1 MTQVAPCIL
10 GAVIARKP
18 SLSRLVLPGVVL
30 LLVSGCG
37 PFSSRPGPDQVAAD
51 FLTRFAAGDVDGA
64 AGLTDDPGGAKAV
77 LAKVREV
84 LEPEGLATR
93 VEEVRSGGES
103 TTADATARL
112 DWDLGH
118 DHAWS
123 YQAKFDLRREED
135 DWKVHWAPSVVHPK
149 LAVQQT
155 LGVAAVKPAL
165 APVLDR
171 DGTPLLAPEQVVSVL
186 LDAEEAGDVDAVA
199 GALAAALTPID
210 AAITKLAITD
220 GVSKVP
226 AGQVYQVA
234 ALRDADYQTVK
245 PAIYDLP
252 GVRFTTQTSL
262 LAPSRTFGSQV
273 LPAVRRAVEE
283 EIAGKAGLRV
293 YTVNAAG
300 DEVETL
306 HEQAPEP
313 AQAISTVLSRTA
325 QAAAE
330 DALEPVPQAAMLVA
344 LQASTGEIL
353 AVAQNGPADA
363 EGPMALTG
371 RYPPGSTFKIVTAAA
386 AVASGKATAD
396 TPLPCPGR
404 TVIDGRRIVPNDRE
418 FEKGT
423 IPLHSAFAFSC
434 NTTFAQLA
442 AEMAPDALTKAAD
455 SFGLGVDFEIPA
467 ITTITGSVPPAT
479 DVVER
484 AEDGFGQGKL
494 LASPFGMALVAAT
507 TATGEMPVPTL
518 LKGRETKVDHTP
530 TPPTP
535 AVLEPLRAMM
545 REVVETGTAPQL
557 KPYGDVRGK
566 TGTAQFGD
574 GTNSHG
580 WFVGY
585 RGDVAFATL
594 LLGTNSSAPA
604 VEATGRF
611 LRALG

>member
-1 MTQVAPCIL
+1 M
-10 GAVIARKP
+10 IARKP
-18 SLSRLVLPGVVL
+18 ASPGLILFGVVL

-37 PFSSRPGPDQVAAD
+37 LFSSRPGPDQVAGD
-51 FLTRFAAGDVDGA
+51 FLTRFASGDVDGA
-64 AGLTDDPGGAKAV
+64 AGLTDDPGTAKDL

-84 LEPEGLATR
+84 LKPEGAAAS
-93 VEEVRSGGES
+93 VGQVRSAGES
-103 TTADATARL
+103 TTADATASL

-118 DHAWS
+118 GHRWS
-123 YQAKFDLRREED
+123 YETRFELRRQED
-135 DWKVHWAPSVVHPK
+135 DWKVHWAPSVAHPK

-155 LGVAAVKPAL
+155 LGRAEVEPAP

-186 LDAEEAGDVDAVA
+186 LDAKEAGDVNAVA
-199 GALAAALTPID
+199 TALATALTPID
-210 AAITKLAITD
+210 PAITRESIVD
-220 GVSKVP
+220 GAAKVP

-245 PAIYDLP
+245 PAIYELP
-252 GVRFTTQTSL
+252 GVRFTSQTSL

-273 LPAVRRAVEE
+273 LPAVRKAVEE
-283 EIAGKAGLRV
+283 EIAGKSGLRV

-306 HEQAPEP
+306 YEQAPEP
-313 AQAISTVLSRTA
+313 AQAIQTALSRTV
-325 QAAAE
+325 QTAAE

-344 LQASTGEIL
+344 LQATTGEVL

-363 EGPMALTG
+363 EGAVALTG
-371 RYPPGSTFKIVTAAA
+371 RYPPGSTFKIVTAATA
-386 AVASGKATAD
+386 LASGQATAD
-396 TPLPCPGR
+396 SPLPCPGKA
-404 TVIDGRRIVPNDRE
+404 VIDGRRVVPNDRE
-418 FEKGT
+418 FDKGT

-442 AEMAPDALTKAAD
+442 AGMAPDALTKAAD
-455 SFGLGVDFEIPA
+455 SFGLGVDFEVPA
-467 ITTITGSVPPAT
+467 ITTITGSVPPAD

-484 AEDGFGQGKL
+484 AEDGFGQGRV

-507 TATGEMPVPTL
+507 TATGRMPVPTL

-530 TPPTP
+530 APPAP

-545 REVVETGTAPQL
+545 REVVESGTAPQL

-594 LLGTNSSAPA
+594 LLGTNSSGPA
-604 VEATGRF
+604 VDASARF
-611 LRALG
+611 LAALG

>member
-1 MTQVAPCIL
+1 M
-10 GAVIARKP
+10 IARKVALARVVLP
-18 SLSRLVLPGVVL
+18 ELVLFGVVL

-37 PFSSRPGPDQVAAD
+37 LFSSRPGPEQVAGD
-51 FLTRFAAGDVDGA
+51 FLAKLAAGDVDGA
-64 AGLTDDPGGAKAV
+64 AGLTDDPGGAKDV
-77 LAKVREV
+77 LGKVREV
-84 LEPEGLATR
+84 LKPEGLDAR
-93 VEEVRSGGES
+93 VEQVGSAGES
-103 TTADATARL
+103 SNADATARL

-123 YQAKFDLRREED
+123 YQTRFDLRRAED

-149 LAVQQT
+149 LTVQQT
-155 LGVAAVKPAL
+155 LGAAEVKPAL

-171 DGTPLLAPEQVVSVL
+171 DGTPLLAPEQVVSIL
-186 LDAEEAGDVDAVA
+186 LDAKEAGDVGAVA
-199 GALAAALTPID
+199 DALAAALTPID
-210 AAITKLAITD
+210 AAITRASIVD
-220 GVSKVP
+220 GVSKVQ

-245 PAIYDLP
+245 PVIYELP

-273 LPAVRRAVEE
+273 LPAVRKAVEE

-313 AQAISTVLSRTA
+313 AQAITTALSRTA

-344 LQASTGEIL
+344 LQASTGEVL

-363 EGPMALTG
+363 EGPVALTG

-386 AVASGKATAD
+386 ALASGQATAD
-396 TPLPCPGR
+396 TPLPCPGKA
-404 TVIDGRRIVPNDRE
+404 VIDGRRVVPNDHE
-418 FEKGT
+418 FDKGT

-442 AEMAPDALTKAAD
+442 AGMAPDALTKAAEG
-455 SFGLGVDFEIPA
+455 FGLGVDFEVPA

-494 LASPFGMALVAAT
+494 LASPFGMAVVAAT
-507 TATGEMPVPTL
+507 TATGKMPVPTL
-518 LKGRETKVDHTP
+518 LKGRETKVDR
-530 TPPTP
+530 TPPPPAP

-604 VEATGRF
+604 VDASARF
-611 LRALG
+611 LAALG

>member
-1 MTQVAPCIL
+1 M
-10 GAVIARKP
+10 IARKP
-18 SLSRLVLPGVVL
+18 ALSRLVLSGVVL

-37 PFSSRPGPDQVAAD
+37 LFSSRPGPDQVTND
-51 FLTRFAAGDVDGA
+51 FLTKLAAGDVDGA
-64 AGLTDDPGGAKAV
+64 AGLTDDPTGAKDV
-77 LAKVREV
+77 LGKVREV
-84 LEPEGLATR
+84 LKPAGMTAKIEQ
-93 VEEVRSGGES
+93 VRSSGES
-103 TTADATARL
+103 SAADATARF

-123 YQAKFDLRREED
+123 YQTEFDLRREED

-149 LAVQQT
+149 LAAQQS
-155 LGVAAVKPAL
+155 LGLAEVRPTL

-171 DGTPLLAPEQVVSVL
+171 DGTPLLSPEQVVSIL
-186 LDAEEAGDVDAVA
+186 LDAKEAGDVGAVA

-210 AAITKLAITD
+210 AAITQQSIVD
-220 GVSKVP
+220 GVSKLP

-245 PAIYDLP
+245 PAIYELP

-262 LAPSRTFGSQV
+262 LPPSRAFGSQV
-273 LPAVRRAVEE
+273 LPAVRKAVEE
-283 EIAGKAGLRV
+283 EIAGRAGLRV

-313 AQAISTVLSRTA
+313 AQAITTALSRTV
-325 QAAAE
+325 QTAAE
-330 DALEPVPQAAMLVA
+330 DALESVPQAAMLVA
-344 LQASTGEIL
+344 LQASTGEVL

-363 EGPMALTG
+363 EGAVALTG

-386 AVASGKATAD
+386 ALSAGKVNAD
-396 TPLPCPGR
+396 SALPCPGK
-404 TVIDGRRIVPNDRE
+404 TTIDGRRIVPNDHE
-418 FEKGT
+418 FDKGT

-442 AEMAPDALTKAAD
+442 AEMGPEELTKVAD

-484 AEDGFGQGKL
+484 AEDGFGQGKV
-494 LASPFGMALVAAT
+494 LASPFGMALVAASV
-507 TATGEMPVPTL
+507 ASGKMPVPTL
-518 LKGRETKVDHTP
+518 LRGRETKVDHTP
-530 TPPTP
+530 TAPAP

-545 REVVETGTAPQL
+545 REVVESGTAPQL

-604 VEATGRF
+604 VDASARF
-611 LRALG
+611 LGALG

>member
-1 MTQVAPCIL
+1 M
-10 GAVIARKP
+10 IARKLAP
-18 SLSRLVLPGVVL
+18 APLVLPGLVLPGLVLLGVVL

-37 PFSSRPGPDQVAAD
+37 LFSSRPGPDQVAGD
-51 FLTRFAAGDVDGA
+51 FLTKLAAGDVDGA
-64 AGLTDDPGGAKAV
+64 AGLTDDPGGAKDV
-77 LAKVREV
+77 LGKVREV
-84 LEPEGLATR
+84 LKPEGLGTR
-93 VEEVRSGGES
+93 VEQVRSTGES
-103 TTADATARL
+103 TTADATAHL

-123 YQAKFDLRREED
+123 YQTKFDLRREED

-155 LGVAAVKPAL
+155 LGVADVQPTL

-171 DGTPLLAPEQVVSVL
+171 DGTPLLAPDQVVSIL
-186 LDAEEAGDVDAVA
+186 LDAKEAGDVGAVA

-210 AAITKLAITD
+210 AAITQAAIVD

-245 PAIYDLP
+245 PAIYELP
-252 GVRFTTQTSL
+252 GVRFTTRTSL

-273 LPAVRRAVEE
+273 LPAVRKAVEE

-306 HEQAPEP
+306 HEQVPEP
-313 AQAISTVLSRTA
+313 AQAISTTLSRIT

-330 DALEPVPQAAMLVA
+330 DALEPIPQAAMLVTV
-344 LQASTGEIL
+344 QASTGEVL
-353 AVAQNGPADA
+353 AVAQNAPADA
-363 EGPMALTG
+363 EGAVALTG

-386 AVASGKATAD
+386 ALSSGQATAD
-396 TPLPCPGR
+396 SALPCPGKA
-404 TVIDGRRIVPNDRE
+404 VIDGRRIVPNDHE

-442 AEMAPDALTKAAD
+442 AGMAPDALTKAAEG
-455 SFGLGVDFEIPA
+455 FGLGVDFEIPA

-484 AEDGFGQGKL
+484 AEDGFGQGKV

-507 TATGEMPVPTL
+507 TATGKVPVPTL
-518 LKGRETKVDHTP
+518 LKGRETKADRTP
-530 TPPTP
+530 TPPAP

-545 REVVETGTAPQL
+545 REVVESGTAPQL

-594 LLGTNSSAPA
+594 ILGTNSSAPA
-604 VEATGRF
+604 VEASARF
-611 LRALG
+611 LGALG

>member
-1 MTQVAPCIL
+1 M
-10 GAVIARKP
+10 IARTP
-18 SLSRLVLPGVVL
+18 ALSRLVLPGVVL

-37 PFSSRPGPDQVAAD
+37 LFSSPSGPDQVAND
-51 FLTRFAAGDVDGA
+51 FLTKLAAGDVDGA
-64 AGLTDDPGGAKAV
+64 AAATDDPAGAKDV
-77 LAKVREV
+77 LTKVREA
-84 LEPEGLATR
+84 LKPAGLRAAT
-93 VEEVRSGGES
+93 EEVRSPGES
-103 TTADATARL
+103 TTADATAKL
-112 DWDLGH
+112 DWDLGNGH
-118 DHAWS
+118 TWS
-123 YQAKFDLRREED
+123 YRTTFDLRRGEE

-149 LAVQQT
+149 LAAAQA
-155 LGVAAVKPAL
+155 LGRAEVRPEL

-171 DGTPLLAPEQVVSVL
+171 DGTPLLAPEQVVSIL
-186 LDAEEAGDVDAVA
+186 LDAREAGDVAAVA

-210 AAITKLAITD
+210 AAITQQSIVD
-220 GVSKVP
+220 GVAKVP

-245 PAIYDLP
+245 PVIYELP
-252 GVRFTTQTSL
+252 GVRFTSQTSL

-273 LPAVRRAVEE
+273 LPAVRKAVEE
-283 EIAGKAGLRV
+283 DIAGQAGVRV

-300 DEVETL
+300 DELENL
-306 HEQAPEP
+306 HEEEPKP
-313 AQAISTVLSRTA
+313 AQAITTALSRAT
-325 QAAAE
+325 QVAAE

-344 LQASTGEIL
+344 LQASTGDIL
-353 AVAQNGPADA
+353 AVAQNDPADK
-363 EGPMALTG
+363 EGPVALTG
-371 RYPPGSTFKIVTAAA
+371 RYPPGSTFKVVSAAA
-386 AVASGKATAD
+386 ALAGGKVTAD
-396 TPLPCPGR
+396 SPVPCPGR
-404 TVIDGRRIVPNDRE
+404 TTIDGRRIVPNDRE
-418 FEKGT
+418 FDKGT

-455 SFGLGVDFEIPA
+455 SFGLGVDFEVPA
-467 ITTITGSVPPAT
+467 ITTITGSVPPAA

-484 AEDGFGQGKL
+484 AEDGFGQGKV

-507 TATGEMPVPTL
+507 VAAGEMPVPSL
-518 LKGRETKVDHTP
+518 LKGRETKADHTP
-530 TPPTP
+530 TPPDP
-535 AVLEPLRAMM
+535 AVLTALRAMM

-594 LLGTNSSAPA
+594 VLGTNSSVPA
-604 VEATGRF
+604 VDASARF
-611 LRALG
+611 LAALG

>member
-1 MTQVAPCIL
+1 M
-10 GAVIARKP
+10 IARKP

-37 PFSSRPGPDQVAAD
+37 LFSSRPGPDQVAGD
-51 FLTRFAAGDVDGA
+51 FLAKLAAGDVDGA
-64 AGLTDDPGGAKAV
+64 AGLTDDPGNAKDV
-77 LAKVREV
+77 LGKVREV
-84 LEPEGLATR
+84 LKPEGLATK
-93 VEEVRSGGES
+93 VEQVRSAGES
-103 TTADATARL
+103 TTADATAQL
-112 DWDLGH
+112 DWDLGQ

-149 LAVQQT
+149 LAVQQS
-155 LGVAAVKPAL
+155 LGVAEVKPAL

-186 LDAEEAGDVDAVA
+186 LDAKDAGDLEAVA

-210 AAITKLAITD
+210 PAITELAIVD
-220 GVSKVP
+220 GVSRTP

-245 PAIYDLP
+245 PAIYELP
-252 GVRFTTQTSL
+252 GVRFTTRTSL

-273 LPAVRRAVEE
+273 LPAVREAVEE
-283 EIAGKAGLRV
+283 EIAGKAGVRV

-306 HEQAPEP
+306 HEQAPEA
-313 AQAISTVLSRTA
+313 AQAISTSMSRTV
-325 QAAAE
+325 QVAAE

-344 LQASTGEIL
+344 LDASTGELL
-353 AVAQNGPADA
+353 AVAQNAPADA
-363 EGPMALTG
+363 EGAVALTG
-371 RYPPGSTFKIVTAAA
+371 RYPPGSTFKLVTAAA
-386 AVASGKATAD
+386 ALSSGQATAD
-396 TPLPCPGR
+396 SPLPCPGKS
-404 TVIDGRRIVPNDRE
+404 VIDGRRVVPNDHE
-418 FEKGT
+418 FDKGT

-442 AEMAPDALTKAAD
+442 AEMPADALTAAAEG
-455 SFGLGVDFEIPA
+455 FGLGVDFEIPA
-467 ITTITGSVPPAT
+467 ITTITGSVPPAA

-484 AEDGFGQGKL
+484 AEDGFGQGKV
-494 LASPFGMALVAAT
+494 LASPFGMAVVAAT
-507 TATGEMPVPTL
+507 AATGKVPVPTL
-518 LKGRETKVDHTP
+518 LKGRETKADRTP
-530 TPPTP
+530 TPPTA

-545 REVVETGTAPQL
+545 REVVESGTAPQL

-574 GTNSHG
+574 GVNSHG

-585 RGDVAFATL
+585 RGEVAFATL
-594 LLGTNSSAPA
+594 ILGANSSAPA
-604 VEATGRF
+604 VEATARF
-611 LRALG
+611 LAALG

>member
-1 MTQVAPCIL
+1 MSWGGPGIL
-10 GAVIARKP
+10 GAVIARK
-18 SLSRLVLPGVVL
+18 LALFGVVL

-37 PFSSRPGPDQVAAD
+37 LFSSRPGPDQVAND
-51 FLTRFAAGDVDGA
+51 FLTKLAAGDVDGA
-64 AGLTDDPGGAKAV
+64 AGLTDDPTGAKE
-77 LAKVREV
+77 LLGKVREV
-84 LEPEGLATR
+84 LKPAGMTAK
-93 VEEVRSGGES
+93 VEQVRSSGES
-103 TTADATARL
+103 STADATAQL
-112 DWDLGH
+112 DWDLGN

-123 YQAKFDLRREED
+123 YQTEFDLRREED

-149 LAVQQT
+149 LAAQQT
-155 LGVAAVKPAL
+155 LGVTEVQPPL

-171 DGTPLLAPEQVVSVL
+171 DGTPLLSPEQVVSIL
-186 LDAEEAGDVDAVA
+186 LDSKEAGDVGAVA

-210 AAITKLAITD
+210 AAITQQSIVD
-220 GVSKVP
+220 GVAKLP

-234 ALRDADYQTVK
+234 ALRDPDYQTVK
-245 PAIYDLP
+245 PAIYELP
-252 GVRFTTQTSL
+252 GVRFTSQTSL

-273 LPAVRRAVEE
+273 LPAVRKAVEE
-283 EIAGKAGLRV
+283 EIAGQAGLRV

-300 DEVETL
+300 AEVETL

-313 AQAISTVLSRTA
+313 AQAISTGLSRTA
-325 QAAAE
+325 QTAAE
-330 DALEPVPQAAMLVA
+330 DALESVPQAAMLVA
-344 LQASTGEIL
+344 LHAGTGEVL

-363 EGPMALTG
+363 EGAVALTG

-386 AVASGKATAD
+386 ALSTGQAAAD
-396 TPLPCPGR
+396 SALPCPAK
-404 TVIDGRRIVPNDRE
+404 TTIDGRRIVPNDHE
-418 FEKGT
+418 FDKGT

-434 NTTFAQLA
+434 NTTFAELA
-442 AEMAPDALTKAAD
+442 AGMAPDGLTKTAD
-455 SFGLGVDFEIPA
+455 TFGLGVDFDIPA
-467 ITTITGSVPPAT
+467 ITTITGSVPPAS

-484 AEDGFGQGKL
+484 AEDGFGQGKV

-507 TATGEMPVPTL
+507 VASGKMPVPSL
-518 LKGRETKVDHTP
+518 LRGRETKVDHTP
-530 TPPTP
+530 TAPAPT
-535 AVLEPLRAMM
+535 VLEPLRAMM
-545 REVVETGTAPQL
+545 REVVESGTAPQL

-604 VEATGRF
+604 VDASARF
-611 LRALG
+611 LAALG

>member
-1 MTQVAPCIL
+1 M
-10 GAVIARKP
+10 IARKVA
-18 SLSRLVLPGVVL
+18 LFGVVL

-37 PFSSRPGPDQVAAD
+37 LFSSRPGPDQVAGD
-51 FLTRFAAGDVDGA
+51 FLAKLAAGDVDGA
-64 AGLTDDPGGAKAV
+64 AGLTDDPGGAKEV
-77 LAKVREV
+77 LGKVREV
-84 LEPEGLATR
+84 LKPEGLGAR
-93 VEEVRSGGES
+93 VEQVRSAGES
-103 TTADATARL
+103 TTADATAQL

-123 YQAKFDLRREED
+123 YRTEFDLRREED

-155 LGVAAVKPAL
+155 LGVAEVKPAL

-171 DGTPLLAPEQVVSVL
+171 DGTPLLAPEVVVSIL
-186 LDAEEAGDVDAVA
+186 LDAKEAGDVNAVA
-199 GALAAALTPID
+199 AALAAALTPID
-210 AAITKLAITD
+210 AAITQASIVD

-245 PAIYDLP
+245 PAIYELP

-273 LPAVRRAVEE
+273 LPAVRKAVEE
-283 EIAGKAGLRV
+283 EIAGRAGLRV

-313 AQAISTVLSRTA
+313 AQAISTALSRTA

-344 LQASTGEIL
+344 LQASTGEVL

-363 EGPMALTG
+363 EGPVALTG

-386 AVASGKATAD
+386 AMSSGQATAD
-396 TPLPCPGR
+396 SPLPCPGKA
-404 TVIDGRRIVPNDRE
+404 VIDGRRVVPNDHE
-418 FEKGT
+418 FDKGT

-442 AEMAPDALTKAAD
+442 AGMAPDALTKAAE

-494 LASPFGMALVAAT
+494 LASPFGMAVVAAT

-518 LKGRETKVDHTP
+518 LKGRETKVDRTP
-530 TPPTP
+530 APPAP

-545 REVVETGTAPQL
+545 REVVESGTAPQL

-594 LLGTNSSAPA
+594 ILGTNSSAPA
-604 VEATGRF
+604 VDATARF
-611 LRALG
+611 LAAFG

>member
-1 MTQVAPCIL
+1 MAREQV
-10 GAVIARKP
+10 
-18 SLSRLVLPGVVL
+18 LSRLALSGVVL

-37 PFSSRPGPDQVAAD
+37 LFSSRPGPDQVAGD
-51 FLTRFAAGDVDGA
+51 FLTELAAGDVDGA
-64 AGLTDDPGGAKAV
+64 AGLTDDAGGAKE
-77 LAKVREV
+77 LLGRVREV
-84 LEPEGLATR
+84 LKPVGLRTK
-93 VEEVRSGGES
+93 VEQVRSEGDS
-103 TTADATARL
+103 NTADATAQL
-112 DWDLGH
+112 DWDLGNG
-118 DHAWS
+118 HAWS

-149 LAVQQT
+149 LAVQQS
-155 LGVAAVKPAL
+155 LGVAEVKPQP

-171 DGTPLLAPEQVVSVL
+171 DGTPLLAPERVVSIL
-186 LDAEEAGDVDAVA
+186 LDAKEAGDVAAVA

-210 AAITKLAITD
+210 AAISRESILD
-220 GVSKVP
+220 GASKVP

-234 ALRDADYQTVK
+234 SLRDADYQTVK
-245 PAIYDLP
+245 PAIYELP

-273 LPAVRRAVEE
+273 LPAVRKAVEE

-306 HEQAPEP
+306 HEQEPES
-313 AQAISTVLSRTA
+313 AQAISTALSRTV
-325 QAAAE
+325 QTAAE

-344 LQASTGEIL
+344 LQASTGEVL

-363 EGPMALTG
+363 EGPVALMG
-371 RYPPGSTFKIVTAAA
+371 RYPPGSTFKVVTAAA
-386 AVASGKATAD
+386 ALASGQATAD
-396 TPLPCPGR
+396 SPLPCPAKA
-404 TVIDGRRIVPNDRE
+404 VIDGRRIVPNDHE
-418 FEKGT
+418 FDKGT

-442 AEMAPDALTKAAD
+442 AGMAPDALGQAAEG
-455 SFGLGVDFEIPA
+455 FGIGVDFEIPA
-467 ITTITGSVPPAT
+467 ITTITGSVPPAS

-484 AEDGFGQGKL
+484 AEDGFGQGKV

-507 TATGEMPVPTL
+507 VAKGEMPVPSL
-518 LKGRETKVDHTP
+518 LKGRETKADRTP
-530 TPPTP
+530 TPPAP

-604 VEATGRF
+604 VEASARF
-611 LRALG
+611 LAALG

>member
-1 MTQVAPCIL
+1 M
-10 GAVIARKP
+10 IARTP
-18 SLSRLVLPGVVL
+18 ALPRFALLGVVL

-37 PFSSRPGPDQVAAD
+37 LFSSRPGPDEVAND
-51 FLTRFAAGDVDGA
+51 FVAKLAAGDVDGA
-64 AGLTDDPGGAKAV
+64 AGATDDPAGAK
-77 LAKVREV
+77 EV
-84 LEPEGLATR
+84 LGKFREELKPVGLKAA
-93 VEEVRSGGES
+93 VRQMRSSGES
-103 TTADATARL
+103 SSAGATVLL

-123 YQAKFDLRREED
+123 YETEFDLRREED

-149 LAVQQT
+149 LAAQQT
-155 LGVAAVKPAL
+155 LGVAEVRPAL

-171 DGTPLLAPEQVVSVL
+171 DGTPLLSPEQVVSIL
-186 LDAEEAGDVDAVA
+186 LDAKEAGDVGAVA

-210 AAITKLAITD
+210 AAITQQSIVD
-220 GVSKVP
+220 GVAKVP

-245 PAIYDLP
+245 PVIYELP
-252 GVRFTTQTSL
+252 GVRFTSRTSL

-273 LPAVRRAVEE
+273 LPAVRKAVEE
-283 EIAGKAGLRV
+283 EIAGRAGVRV

-306 HEQAPEP
+306 HEQPPEP
-313 AQAISTVLSRTA
+313 AQAVATALSRTA
-325 QAAAE
+325 QTAAE

-344 LQASTGEIL
+344 IQASTGEIL
-353 AVAQNGPADA
+353 AVAQNDPADA
-363 EGPMALTG
+363 EGPVALTG

-386 AVASGKATAD
+386 ALSSGQATAD
-396 TPLPCPGR
+396 SPLPCPGK
-404 TVIDGRRIVPNDRE
+404 TTIDGRRIVPNDHD
-418 FEKGT
+418 FDKGT

-442 AEMAPDALTKAAD
+442 AGMPADALTKAAD

-467 ITTITGSVPPAT
+467 ITTVTGSAPPAT

-494 LASPFGMALVAAT
+494 VASPFGMAVVAAT
-507 TATGEMPVPTL
+507 VASGKVPVPTL
-518 LKGRETKVDHTP
+518 LKGRETKADHTP

-545 REVVETGTAPQL
+545 REVVESGTAPQL
-557 KPYGDVRGK
+557 RPYGDVRGK

-604 VEATGRF
+604 VDASARF
-611 LRALG
+611 LAALD

>member
-1 MTQVAPCIL
+1 M
-10 GAVIARKP
+10 IARKP
-18 SLSRLVLPGVVL
+18 ALSLVLLGVVP

-37 PFSSRPGPDQVAAD
+37 LFSSRPGPEQVAGD

-64 AGLTDDPGGAKAV
+64 AGLTDDPDGARE
-77 LAKVREV
+77 LLGKVRDV
-84 LEPEGLATR
+84 LKPAGLGAR
-93 VEEVRSGGES
+93 VEQVVSSGES
-103 TTADATARL
+103 TSADATAQL

-123 YQAKFDLRREED
+123 YRAEFELRRGDE
-135 DWKVHWAPSVVHPK
+135 DWKVHWTPSVVHPK
-149 LAVQQT
+149 LAPQQT
-155 LGVAAVKPAL
+155 LGVAEVRPEL

-171 DGTPLLAPEQVVSVL
+171 EGTPLLAPEQVVSVL
-186 LDAEEAGDVDAVA
+186 LDAKEAGDLNAVA

-210 AAITKLAITD
+210 PAITQLSIVD
-220 GVSKVP
+220 GVSRT
-226 AGQVYQVA
+226 AEGQVYQVA

-245 PAIYDLP
+245 PAIYELP
-252 GVRFTTQTSL
+252 GVRFTSRMSL

-273 LPAVRRAVEE
+273 LPAVREAVEE
-283 EIAGKAGLRV
+283 EIAGQAGVRV
-293 YTVNAAG
+293 YTANAAG

-313 AQAISTVLSRTA
+313 ARAISTALSRTV
-325 QAAAE
+325 QVAAE

-344 LQASTGEIL
+344 LDASTGELL

-363 EGPMALTG
+363 EGAVALTG
-371 RYPPGSTFKIVTAAA
+371 RYPPGSTFKLVTAAA
-386 AVASGKATAD
+386 ALTSGQATAD
-396 TPLPCPGR
+396 SPLPCPGKS
-404 TVIDGRRIVPNDRE
+404 VIDGRRIVPNDRE
-418 FEKGT
+418 FDKGT

-442 AEMAPDALTKAAD
+442 AEMEPDALTRAAE

-484 AEDGFGQGKL
+484 AEDGFGQGKV

-507 TATGEMPVPTL
+507 AATGRMPVPTL
-518 LKGRETKVDHTP
+518 LKGRETKADRTP
-530 TPPTP
+530 TPPAP

-545 REVVETGTAPQL
+545 REVVESGTAPQL

-585 RGDVAFATL
+585 RGEVAFATL
-594 LLGTNSSAPA
+594 VLGTNSSAPA
-604 VEATGRF
+604 VDASARF
-611 LRALG
+611 LAALG

>member
-1 MTQVAPCIL
+1 M
-10 GAVIARKP
+10 IARKVA
-18 SLSRLVLPGVVL
+18 LFGVVL

-37 PFSSRPGPDQVAAD
+37 LFSSRPGPDQVAGD
-51 FLTRFAAGDVDGA
+51 FLAKLAAGDVDGA
-64 AGLTDDPGGAKAV
+64 AGLTDDPGGAKDV

-84 LEPEGLATR
+84 LKPEGLAAK
-93 VEEVRSGGES
+93 VEQVRSAGES
-103 TTADATARL
+103 TTADATAQL
-112 DWDLGH
+112 DWDLGY

-123 YQAKFDLRREED
+123 YQTKFDLRREED

-149 LAVQQT
+149 LAVQQS
-155 LGVAAVKPAL
+155 LGVAEVKPAL

-171 DGTPLLAPEQVVSVL
+171 DGTPLLAPEQVVSIL
-186 LDAEEAGDVDAVA
+186 LDAKEAGDVGAVA

-210 AAITKLAITD
+210 AAITQQSIVD

-245 PAIYDLP
+245 PAIYELP

-273 LPAVRRAVEE
+273 LPAVRKAVEE
-283 EIAGKAGLRV
+283 EIAGRAGLRV

-306 HEQAPEP
+306 HEQAPEA
-313 AQAISTVLSRTA
+313 AQAISTALSRTV
-325 QAAAE
+325 QVAAE

-344 LQASTGEIL
+344 LQASTGEVL

-363 EGPMALTG
+363 EGPMALMG

-386 AVASGKATAD
+386 ALASGQATAD
-396 TPLPCPGR
+396 SPLPCPGKA
-404 TVIDGRRIVPNDRE
+404 VIDGRRIVPNDHE
-418 FEKGT
+418 FDKGT

-442 AEMAPDALTKAAD
+442 AGMAADELTKAAD

-507 TATGEMPVPTL
+507 AAAGKMPVPTL

-530 TPPTP
+530 TPPSP

-545 REVVETGTAPQL
+545 REVVDSGTAPQL

-604 VEATGRF
+604 VDASARF
-611 LRALG
+611 LAALG

>member
-1 MTQVAPCIL
+1 M
-10 GAVIARKP
+10 IARTP
-18 SLSRLVLPGVVL
+18 APSRLVLSVVVL

-37 PFSSRPGPDQVAAD
+37 LFSSRPGPEQVAGD
-51 FLTRFAAGDVDGA
+51 FLAKLAAGDVDGA
-64 AGLTDDPGGAKAV
+64 AGLTDDPDGAKG
-77 LAKVREV
+77 LLGKVREA
-84 LEPEGLATR
+84 LKPSGLDAK
-93 VEEVRSGGES
+93 VEQVRSDGGS
-103 TTADATARL
+103 DTAEATARL
-112 DWDLGH
+112 DWRFGPDQ
-118 DHAWS
+118 AWG
-123 YQAKFDLRREED
+123 YETKFELRRAED
-135 DWKVHWAPSVVHPK
+135 DWKVHWAPKVVHPK

-155 LGVAAVKPAL
+155 LGVAEVKAPM

-171 DGTPLLAPEQVVSVL
+171 EGTPLLAPEQVVSIL
-186 LDAEEAGDVDAVA
+186 LDAKGAGDVNAVA
-199 GALAAALTPID
+199 DALAAALSPID
-210 AAITKLAITD
+210 AAITRQSILD
-220 GVSKVP
+220 GASKVP

-245 PAIYDLP
+245 PQIYELP

-273 LPAVRRAVEE
+273 LPAIRKAVEE
-283 EIAGKAGLRV
+283 EIAGKAGRRV

-313 AQAISTVLSRTA
+313 AQAVSTTLSRAVQT
-325 QAAAE
+325 AAE

-353 AVAQNGPADA
+353 AVAQNDPADK
-363 EGPMALTG
+363 EGAVALTG

-386 AVASGKATAD
+386 ALASGQATAD
-396 TPLPCPGR
+396 SPLPCPGKA
-404 TVIDGRRIVPNDRE
+404 VIDGRRVVPNDHE
-418 FEKGT
+418 FDKGT

-442 AEMAPDALTKAAD
+442 AGMVPDALTAAAEG
-455 SFGLGVDFEIPA
+455 FGLGVDFEIPA
-467 ITTITGSVPPAT
+467 ITTITGSVPPAA

-484 AEDGFGQGKL
+484 AEDGFGQGKV
-494 LASPFGMALVAAT
+494 LASPFGMAVVAAT
-507 TATGEMPVPTL
+507 AATGRAPVPTL
-518 LKGRETKVDHTP
+518 LEGRETKADRTP
-530 TPPTP
+530 TPPAP

-545 REVVETGTAPQL
+545 REVVESGTAPQL

-604 VEATGRF
+604 VDATARF
-611 LRALG
+611 LAALG

>member
-1 MTQVAPCIL
+1 L
-10 GAVIARKP
+10 
-18 SLSRLVLPGVVL
+18 
-30 LLVSGCG
+30 
-37 PFSSRPGPDQVAAD
+37 
-51 FLTRFAAGDVDGA
+51 
-64 AGLTDDPGGAKAV
+64 
-77 LAKVREV
+77 
-84 LEPEGLATR
+84 
-93 VEEVRSGGES
+93 
-103 TTADATARL
+103 
-112 DWDLGH
+112 
-118 DHAWS
+118 
-123 YQAKFDLRREED
+123 
-135 DWKVHWAPSVVHPK
+135 
-149 LAVQQT
+149 
-155 LGVAAVKPAL
+155 
-165 APVLDR
+165 
-171 DGTPLLAPEQVVSVL
+171 
-186 LDAEEAGDVDAVA
+186 
-199 GALAAALTPID
+199 
-210 AAITKLAITD
+210 
-220 GVSKVP
+220 
-226 AGQVYQVA
+226 
-234 ALRDADYQTVK
+234 
-245 PAIYDLP
+245 
-252 GVRFTTQTSL
+252 
-262 LAPSRTFGSQV
+262 RTFGSQV
-273 LPAVRRAVEE
+273 LPAVRKAVEE

-306 HEQAPEP
+306 HEQAPEA
-313 AQAISTVLSRTA
+313 AQAISTTLSRTV
-325 QAAAE
+325 QTAAE

-344 LQASTGEIL
+344 LQASTGEVL
-353 AVAQNGPADA
+353 AVAQNDPADA
-363 EGPMALTG
+363 EGPMALMG

-386 AVASGKATAD
+386 AMSSCQATAD
-396 TPLPCPGR
+396 TPLPCPGK
-404 TVIDGRRIVPNDRE
+404 TVIDGRRIVPNDHE
-418 FEKGT
+418 FDKGT

-434 NTTFAQLA
+434 NTTFAHLA
-442 AEMAPDALTKAAD
+442 AGMAPDALTKAAD

-507 TATGEMPVPTL
+507 TATGKMPVPTL
-518 LKGRETKVDHTP
+518 LEGRETKADHTP

-604 VEATGRF
+604 VDATARF
-611 LRALG
+611 LGALG

>member
-1 MTQVAPCIL
+1 M
-10 GAVIARKP
+10 IARTSAVS
-18 SLSRLVLPGVVL
+18 SLLGVVL

-37 PFSSRPGPDQVAAD
+37 LFSSRPGPDQVAGD
-51 FLTRFAAGDVDGA
+51 FLTKLAAGDVDGA
-64 AGLTDDPGGAKAV
+64 AGLTDDPGGAKD
-77 LAKVREV
+77 LLGKVREV
-84 LEPEGLATR
+84 LKPAGLRTK
-93 VEEVRSGGES
+93 VEQVHSSGES
-103 TTADATARL
+103 TTADATAQL

-118 DHAWS
+118 DHTWS
-123 YQAKFDLRREED
+123 YQTKFDLRREED
-135 DWKVHWAPSVVHPK
+135 DWKVHWEPSVVHPK
-149 LAVQQT
+149 LSVQQS
-155 LGVAAVKPAL
+155 LGRAEVKPAL

-171 DGTPLLAPEQVVSVL
+171 DGTPLLAPEQVVSIL
-186 LDAEEAGDVDAVA
+186 LDAKEAGDVGAVA

-210 AAITKLAITD
+210 AAITVQSIVD
-220 GVSKVP
+220 GVAKLP

-245 PAIYDLP
+245 PAIYELP

-262 LAPSRTFGSQV
+262 LPPSRGFGSQV
-273 LPAVRRAVEE
+273 LPAVRKAVEE
-283 EIAGKAGLRV
+283 EIAGKAGIRV
-293 YTVNAAG
+293 YTVNSAG
-300 DEVETL
+300 DQVETL
-306 HEQAPEP
+306 HEQDPEP
-313 AQAISTVLSRTA
+313 AQAIPTALSRTA

-330 DALEPVPQAAMLVA
+330 DALEAVPQAAMLVA
-344 LQASTGEIL
+344 VQASTGDVL
-353 AVAQNGPADA
+353 AVAQNDPADK
-363 EGPMALTG
+363 EGPVALTG

-386 AVASGKATAD
+386 ALSSGQATAD
-396 TPLPCPGR
+396 TVLPCPG
-404 TVIDGRRIVPNDRE
+404 TAVIDGRRVVPNDHE
-418 FEKGT
+418 FDKGA
-423 IPLHSAFAFSC
+423 IPLHAAFAFSC

-442 AEMAPDALTKAAD
+442 SEMAPDALTKAAD

-467 ITTITGSVPPAT
+467 ITTITGSVPAAT

-484 AEDGFGQGKL
+484 AEDGFGQGKV

-507 TATGEMPVPTL
+507 AATGKVPVPTL
-518 LKGRETKVDHTP
+518 LKGRETKSDHTP

-604 VEATGRF
+604 VDASARF
-611 LRALG
+611 LAALG